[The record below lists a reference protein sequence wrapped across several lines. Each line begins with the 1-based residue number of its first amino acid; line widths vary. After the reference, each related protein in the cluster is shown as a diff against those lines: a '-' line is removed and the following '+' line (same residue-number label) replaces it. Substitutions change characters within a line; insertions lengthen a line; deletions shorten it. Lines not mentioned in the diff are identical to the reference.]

1 MDGQRYSLSPTEYV
15 VTVNDDS
22 VEESYQKMST
32 KERANG

>member
-1 MDGQRYSLSPTEYV
+1 MDGQRYSLSPEEYV

-32 KERANG
+32 KERSNG